1 MLFVIVGVLLLLAKL
16 ADVGPTAAWPWW
28 GVLLPFG
35 AAAVW
40 WIIADGTGLTRKK
53 AMDKMEAKKQER
65 RRRNLAALGLT
76 TDPKLSAAQK
86 ARAAAA
92 AKVEAKRAIR
102 REANEEVI
110 RNSVLDSRVSSRI
123 DGPQEESKA

>member
-16 ADVGPTAAWPWW
+16 ADVGPTATWPWW